1 MNCEKV
7 RTKDKVRPGESI
19 SRDLIQPGEP
29 LYCIVNLRGWEKTM
43 NCKLQ
48 IRSSALFIL
57 ISLQFSNETAFKIS
71 LIFWRMFFLFLL
83 SFLSC
88 QIYHLIY
95 ESFENSVY
103 RLSIDN
109 RADKDDLERRYV
121 ILRAIMEVVSLND
134 LNIKSL
140 CSIFTYIILLNLIIF
155 ISVINRIL
163 RSNLSYSEKKTARDS
178 NQKSDYNFSNF
189 QLIIGG

>member
-71 LIFWRMFFLFLL
+71 LIFGRMFFLFLSLFFLVKFIIL
-83 SFLSC
+83 SMNRLK
-88 QIYHLIY
+88 ILL
-95 ESFENSVY
+95 Y

-121 ILRAIMEVVSLND
+121 ILRAIMNG
-134 LNIKSL
+134 
-140 CSIFTYIILLNLIIF
+140 
-155 ISVINRIL
+155 
-163 RSNLSYSEKKTARDS
+163 RSCL
-178 NQKSDYNFSNF
+178 
-189 QLIIGG
+189 

>member
-71 LIFWRMFFLFLL
+71 LIFGRMFFLFPL
-83 SFLSC
+83 SFLSS

-121 ILRAIMEVVSLND
+121 ILRAIMNG
-134 LNIKSL
+134 
-140 CSIFTYIILLNLIIF
+140 
-155 ISVINRIL
+155 
-163 RSNLSYSEKKTARDS
+163 RSCL
-178 NQKSDYNFSNF
+178 
-189 QLIIGG
+189 

>member
-71 LIFWRMFFLFLL
+71 LIFGRMFFLFPL

-163 RSNLSYSEKKTARDS
+163 RSNLSYSEKKRREIQIRNPITTFPIS
-178 NQKSDYNFSNF
+178 N
-189 QLIIGG
+189 